1 MMTEEDQLK
10 YLRCCY
16 CCLTYVHLQEAPA
29 NGLPVDLGSA
39 KKGLG
44 YLE

>member
-1 MMTEEDQLK
+1 
-10 YLRCCY
+10 
-16 CCLTYVHLQEAPA
+16 LTYAHLLEAPA

-44 YLE
+44 CLE